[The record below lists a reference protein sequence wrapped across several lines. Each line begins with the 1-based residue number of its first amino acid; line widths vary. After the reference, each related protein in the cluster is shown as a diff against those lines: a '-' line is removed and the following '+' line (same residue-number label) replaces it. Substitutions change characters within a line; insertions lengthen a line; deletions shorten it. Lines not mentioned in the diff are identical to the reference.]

1 MDTTIAPRLSGKVAL
16 VTGGSRGIGA
26 AIAAKLARNGA
37 KAVVNYHSKA
47 ETAGRVVEGIVAAGG
62 EAFAVQ
68 ADVSQVAAAAPL
80 VEAAVQ
86 HFGSLDIGHVHQRGG
101 HFVWR
106 PATCTNWSKLISTT
120 ISRPVVQLSREWG
133 LRGIR
138 VNAVAPGATAT
149 EMLLANN
156 PPEHRRTMVERVALG
171 RMGQPRRHRGCR
183 GVPSIG

>member
-1 MDTTIAPRLSGKVAL
+1 VEHAPEIVSSEGTTLIRSLYMDTTIAPRLSGKVAL

-37 KAVVNYHSKA
+37 KAVVNYHSEA

-106 PATCTNWSKLISTT
+106 PRARI
-120 ISRPVVQLSREWG
+120 
-133 LRGIR
+133 
-138 VNAVAPGATAT
+138 
-149 EMLLANN
+149 
-156 PPEHRRTMVERVALG
+156 G
-171 RMGQPRRHRGCR
+171 R
-183 GVPSIG
+183 S